1 MKNLVLAVTATLM
14 AQAPPARVLGT
25 VTAVNAAASELS
37 VKTDRGDL
45 YGVKLSERAVVIKLA
60 PGETNLTKG
69 IKIPLSDLIVGDR
82 VLARGDLLAE
92 QKALIANSLIV
103 NRKEEIAKKH
113 ERDREEWL
121 RRGVLGVVTAVD
133 PAARKVT
140 LESRRYHQV
149 VVTIKPEAAIRRY
162 AEDSVRF
169 ADAKPSAIDKIQVKD
184 QLRALGEKNAD
195 NTAIEAED
203 VVFGTFQMIAGR
215 VISVDTA
222 NNQLRL
228 DDPQAKRKLL
238 VKITPDT
245 NLRQLPPFLAAM
257 ISGGGPG
264 AGGGMNRPGNNGQGP
279 AFGPGRGSGP
289 GSGPGPGANPSA
301 GGGFRGG
308 PGGGDPA
315 QMLERFPKIELGG
328 LKPGEAVMVSS
339 TVGANAGELTA
350 ITLVAGVEAILTAP
364 RSGDR
369 AANIPGWS
377 LDIGLPQ

>member
-1 MKNLVLAVTATLM
+1 MRHVLLLVSWTLL

-25 VTAVNAAASELS
+25 VTAINAVASELS
-37 VKTDRGDL
+37 VETDRGDL
-45 YGVKLSERAVVIKLA
+45 YGVKLSERAAVIKLP

-69 IKIPLSDLIVGDR
+69 TRIHLADLVVGDR
-82 VLARGDLLAE
+82 VLARGELVAD

-103 NRKEEIAKKH
+103 NRKEEIAMKH

-140 LESRRYHQV
+140 LESRRFRQV
-149 VVTIKPEAAIRRY
+149 ITVLVTIKPDAAVRRY

-169 ADAKPSAIDKIQVKD
+169 ADAKPSEIDKIRVKD

-215 VISVDTA
+215 ITSVDAA
-222 NNQLRL
+222 NNRLTL

-238 VKITPDT
+238 VKVTPDT

-257 ISGGGPG
+257 MS
-264 AGGGMNRPGNNGQGP
+264 GGGMNRPGANGP
-279 AFGPGRGSGP
+279 A
-289 GSGPGPGANPSA
+289 GPGPGGGP
-301 GGGFRGG
+301 GGGGPRGG

-315 QMLERFPKIELGG
+315 QMLERFPKIEVGG
-328 LKPGEAVMVSS
+328 LKAGDAVMVSS

-364 RSGDR
+364 RGGGDR